1 MTLMPDKCLDG
12 QSVALYGK
20 PLEKPINGVGGSTKN
35 SIYELDNSCRK
46 DGLSW

>member
-20 PLEKPINGVGGSTKN
+20 PEEKPITISWSGSQHKN
-35 SIYELDNSCRK
+35 SIYEHAVK
-46 DGLSW
+46 IV